1 MSECQVEFLV
11 THAVQNIAL
20 QAVALGLG
28 SVCIGGYDDSEVRR
42 VLMLPDEE
50 VPLYIIPIG
59 RKK

>member
-1 MSECQVEFLV
+1 M